1 MVDAL
6 GIGGGNVAMVLTQA
20 RLQLQSALSGCVRSL
35 LVSPRRG
42 LLSARDC
49 LQDEQPPVTSLHLAT
64 YHAVLGVLPLPQEM
78 AKSFAGQ
85 KSDLHVSHY
94 YQLNYLCTCPSAGD
108 GQELC
113 GAKERAGEVHGLHGG
128 HRVRHVRLLLFEILQ
143 YHKVTS

>member
-6 GIGGGNVAMVLTQA
+6 GIDGGNVAMVLTQA

-35 LVSPRRG
+35 LILRRG

-49 LQDEQPPVTSLHLAT
+49 LQDEQPPVTSLHLGT

-85 KSDLHVSHY
+85 KS
-94 YQLNYLCTCPSAGD
+94 
-108 GQELC
+108 
-113 GAKERAGEVHGLHGG
+113 EREKFTGFMEATE
-128 HRVRHVRLLLFEILQ
+128 FD
-143 YHKVTS
+143 T